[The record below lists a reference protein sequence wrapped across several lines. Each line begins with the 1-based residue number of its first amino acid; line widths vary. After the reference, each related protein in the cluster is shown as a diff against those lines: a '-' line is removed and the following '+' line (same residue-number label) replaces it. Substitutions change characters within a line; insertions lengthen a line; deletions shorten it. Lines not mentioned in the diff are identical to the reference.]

1 MYFACIINY
10 YSNTCVC
17 GHEKN
22 GIKLA
27 IFLTNMH
34 GTSNWFWMDNQALFG
49 TFTYALVHLGLSNG
63 EFLCK

>member
-1 MYFACIINY
+1 MYFACIIND
-10 YSNTCVC
+10 YSNTCLC

-49 TFTYALVHLGLSNG
+49 TY
-63 EFLCK
+63 LCTGTPWIIKWRISL